1 MAQPKTRLWR
11 QRLRCLAIVFIFHFF
26 ICGAPKVVAVVPHG
40 IPDAASRWV
49 ALAIP
54 VGLSVYAVY
63 AACPETFFVL
73 VVYFIAH
80 TGMNFYMKYVLS
92 QFKVDEELKGMP
104 MAFLLTSIQ
113 QFVAFL
119 AFAVFLLFGHIA
131 GGDYAVKRLRTWE
144 ERGTLVFFSLAFA
157 GNIGLNNFSLSLLP
171 MSVNLILRSCL
182 PLATALVET
191 AVQGRLSQRIAP
203 AQWILLLLGVI
214 CTAVASYC
222 KTPSA
227 AQEAEAAV
235 FSLGLCAAIGS
246 LFFGALNMVLAG
258 VLGDLELNP
267 VDSTGYMALP
277 AGFTLLLPAITTTH
291 PVSPWAPRFPQL
303 TDWQI
308 LQEILKR
315 NPGALQPVFFSGIL
329 AFAYNALQYALV
341 HRLSATHASFA
352 GNFNMAVSI
361 LFSLL
366 IGWEVLPEGRST
378 MFLLAIL
385 GNLAAFTGFTAKQ

>member
-1 MAQPKTRLWR
+1 M
-11 QRLRCLAIVFIFHFF
+11 
-26 ICGAPKVVAVVPHG
+26 
-40 IPDAASRWV
+40 
-49 ALAIP
+49 
-54 VGLSVYAVY
+54 
-63 AACPETFFVL
+63 
-73 VVYFIAH
+73 
-80 TGMNFYMKYVLS
+80 
-92 QFKVDEELKGMP
+92 
-104 MAFLLTSIQ
+104 
-113 QFVAFL
+113 
-119 AFAVFLLFGHIA
+119 
-131 GGDYAVKRLRTWE
+131 
-144 ERGTLVFFSLAFA
+144 
-157 GNIGLNNFSLSLLP
+157 
-171 MSVNLILRSCL
+171 
-182 PLATALVET
+182 
-191 AVQGRLSQRIAP
+191 
-203 AQWILLLLGVI
+203 I

-222 KTPSA
+222 KTPDA
-227 AQEAEAAV
+227 AHEAEAAV